1 MFCQFVNNID
11 LKVVALRAKVR
22 SSSTGSQR
30 WCGYLVPAD
39 EGSRKGTPSEDSGA
53 IDTIRSYILVDDAQV
68 SDWSNGSIR
77 ASG

>member
-1 MFCQFVNNID
+1 MFCQLVDNID
-11 LKVVALRAKVR
+11 LEVVALRAKVR

-53 IDTIRSYILVDDAQV
+53 VEAIRS
-68 SDWSNGSIR
+68 
-77 ASG
+77 